1 MMSFNSTV
9 KVHKVRNIIIQW
21 SIVVL
26 AWYFLYHQLIAK
38 EGLDKIVEAFRG
50 FFPVDKLLYLFVLA
64 ILLMP
69 VNWGLESFKWRY
81 LIRSEEDLPLLRA
94 VKAVLTGIS
103 VSTFTPN
110 RIGEFAGR
118 IFILKKADLWNA
130 TFITLLGSLSQLVV
144 TLLLGCAGLIFFS
157 VKYLHVDL
165 LNPYLFW
172 TLIVVSVG
180 AVFGILFFYFN
191 IKVLRA
197 LAGKWI
203 QCRWPKIANAFEV
216 FSKFSFKELFI
227 VLLFSFLRYLVFSC
241 QYYFLLRFF
250 NVNIFWVDALIFLT
264 VIFFVMSAIPT
275 IALSELGM
283 RGSVSLFVLGYYF
296 SVNAMDAGVSAA
308 IVAASTLLW
317 IINLALPAITG
328 TFFVYQLKFFRN
340 KRTI

>member
-1 MMSFNSTV
+1 MSFNSTV

-26 AWYFLYHQLIAK
+26 AWYFLYHQLVAK
-38 EGLDKIVEAFRG
+38 EGLDKITEAFQA
-50 FFPVDKLLYLFVLA
+50 FFPVRKFPLLFVFSF
-64 ILLMP
+64 LLMP

-81 LIRSEEDLPLLRA
+81 LIRSEEKIPLLRA

-118 IFILKKADLWNA
+118 IFILKKANLWNA
-130 TFITLLGSLSQLVV
+130 TFITLLGSFSQLVV
-144 TLLLGCAGLIFFS
+144 TLVLGCAGLIYFG
-157 VKYLHVDL
+157 VKYLNFDAM
-165 LNPYLFW
+165 NPYLFW
-172 TLIVVSVG
+172 TLIVFAVG
-180 AVFGILFFYFN
+180 AVLGMLFFYFN
-191 IKVLRA
+191 IRVLRA
-197 LAGKWI
+197 VAGKWI
-203 QCRWPKIANAFEV
+203 KRRWPKIANAFEV

-227 VLLFSFLRYLVFSC
+227 VLLLSFLRYLVFTF
-241 QYYFLLRFF
+241 QYYCLLRFF
-250 NVNIFWVDALIFLT
+250 NVHIIWTEALIFIT

-283 RGSVSLFVLGYYF
+283 RGSVSLFVFGYYF
-296 SVNAMDAGVSAA
+296 STNMMDAGISAA

-340 KRTI
+340 KKTK